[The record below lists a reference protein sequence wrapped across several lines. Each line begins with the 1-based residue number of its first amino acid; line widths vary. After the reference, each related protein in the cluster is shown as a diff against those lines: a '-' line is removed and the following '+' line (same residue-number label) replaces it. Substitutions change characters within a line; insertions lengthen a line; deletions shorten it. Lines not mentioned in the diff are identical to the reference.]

1 MSDVLA
7 SRRNSDEHTASE
19 ILVDDK
25 LIVVIRI
32 VDMGRDRLDKYLGS
46 TIVFAVDDIF
56 LVDGIFAD
64 LILSSKAIV
73 RIVGD
78 STSGNIEGDCI

>member
-1 MSDVLA
+1 MSDILA
-7 SRRNSDEHTASE
+7 GRRNSDEHTAGK

-32 VDMGRDRLDKYLGS
+32 IDVGRNRLDKDLCS
-46 TIVFAVDDIF
+46 TVVFAVDDIF